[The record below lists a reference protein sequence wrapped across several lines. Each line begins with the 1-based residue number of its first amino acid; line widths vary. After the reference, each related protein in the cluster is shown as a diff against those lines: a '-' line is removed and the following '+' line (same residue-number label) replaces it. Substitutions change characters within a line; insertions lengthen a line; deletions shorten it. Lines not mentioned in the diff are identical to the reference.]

1 MLNKRVKAAICSV
14 VLIFSTITSATAAP
28 AVSIPTNVSAV
39 GNRGGTY
46 TNGTVTVKWS
56 TVTGVDG
63 YSVQTL
69 LSGNQIG
76 DLSSILGESSNE
88 LTVSGLQGGQEYS
101 FKVRAVSLG
110 AVSSWTTAVTA
121 TPFTAP
127 AVPPKPTQSNENLTV
142 TVRWSAP
149 VSDGGSAITSYVVTE
164 VNSGAT
170 TTKSATTFSAVFTN
184 MTAGST
190 VKFNVKAVNEIS
202 SSGTVSANSDQL
214 FLPNVPAQVSD
225 VSTSTTSNKDEL
237 SVSWAI
243 PADRGSAITGFIVY
257 LRQSG
262 SDIKEIAVADATST
276 NLVIQSLS
284 AGQYKAQVLAKNI
297 IGNGARSTESNQT
310 TVEGVTPA
318 STTPVSGGG
327 GSGGGGSGGGG
338 SGGGGSSSPTP
349 TPTPSASP
357 SPSSTKSPTPN
368 PSSSGKPTPAPST
381 TTGKV
386 LSKPT
391 TFITTLP
398 KSFTSTVASSKVVDA
413 KGNTIKNVKV
423 SFLKS
428 GKVSAVFPKGTRP
441 GTYSIKVTG
450 KNKKTTTVKIVV
462 K

>member
-338 SGGGGSSSPTP
+338 SSSPTP

>member
-1 MLNKRVKAAICSV
+1 
-14 VLIFSTITSATAAP
+14 
-28 AVSIPTNVSAV
+28 
-39 GNRGGTY
+39 
-46 TNGTVTVKWS
+46 
-56 TVTGVDG
+56 
-63 YSVQTL
+63 
-69 LSGNQIG
+69 
-76 DLSSILGESSNE
+76 
-88 LTVSGLQGGQEYS
+88 
-101 FKVRAVSLG
+101 
-110 AVSSWTTAVTA
+110 
-121 TPFTAP
+121 
-127 AVPPKPTQSNENLTV
+127 
-142 TVRWSAP
+142 
-149 VSDGGSAITSYVVTE
+149 VTE

-381 TTGKV
+381 ATGKV

-398 KSFTSTVASSKVVDA
+398 KSFTSTVASSKVLDA

-428 GKVSAVFPKGTRP
+428 GKVNAIFPKGTKP
-441 GTYSIKVTG
+441 GTYSLKVTG
-450 KNKKTTTVKIVV
+450 KNKKTITIKIIVK
-462 K
+462 